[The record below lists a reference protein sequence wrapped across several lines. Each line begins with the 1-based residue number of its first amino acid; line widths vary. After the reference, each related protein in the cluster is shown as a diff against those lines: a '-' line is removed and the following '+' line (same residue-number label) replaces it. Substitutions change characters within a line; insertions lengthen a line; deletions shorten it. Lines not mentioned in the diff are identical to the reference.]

1 MVQDQACR
9 EASRTCEPEN
19 LIIKKIEEL
28 ERSMVACN
36 NQVALLA
43 SAVLERE
50 RDAASRGKENA
61 LPPRPTS
68 SARIKAEAPRQDCRS
83 ADHDHWPVVSDPLGG
98 SGKKAVQPLTL
109 PSSILSGGV
118 SCEHLRCS
126 TIAESTD
133 DSNALESPRKA
144 AEAATFGTVALASD
158 PIGSSAKL
166 SQVHSPPARLGQIRW
181 SPSSPSS
188 LSDGSP
194 VRSTVDESQTRR
206 LLAEARQAV
215 ADTSIR
221 DYARK
226 QCNVSGVVETESPK
240 RMRRILV
247 ESIISTPSTIWANI
261 EDRFPEPSEVGEKE
275 SLNLSIHGEL
285 LSDNALN
292 KLQHRLKQHADLHVV
307 SAPEAVQ
314 N

>member
-1 MVQDQACR
+1 
-9 EASRTCEPEN
+9 
-19 LIIKKIEEL
+19 
-28 ERSMVACN
+28 
-36 NQVALLA
+36 
-43 SAVLERE
+43 
-50 RDAASRGKENA
+50 
-61 LPPRPTS
+61 
-68 SARIKAEAPRQDCRS
+68 
-83 ADHDHWPVVSDPLGG
+83 
-98 SGKKAVQPLTL
+98 
-109 PSSILSGGV
+109 
-118 SCEHLRCS
+118 
-126 TIAESTD
+126 
-133 DSNALESPRKA
+133 
-144 AEAATFGTVALASD
+144 
-158 PIGSSAKL
+158 
-166 SQVHSPPARLGQIRW
+166 
-181 SPSSPSS
+181 
-188 LSDGSP
+188 

>member
-1 MVQDQACR
+1 M
-9 EASRTCEPEN
+9 
-19 LIIKKIEEL
+19 
-28 ERSMVACN
+28 
-36 NQVALLA
+36 
-43 SAVLERE
+43 
-50 RDAASRGKENA
+50 G
-61 LPPRPTS
+61 
-68 SARIKAEAPRQDCRS
+68 
-83 ADHDHWPVVSDPLGG
+83 
-98 SGKKAVQPLTL
+98 
-109 PSSILSGGV
+109 GGV

-226 QCNVSGVVETESPK
+226 QCNVSGVLEAESPK
-240 RMRRILV
+240 RTLRFAV
-247 ESIISTPSTIWANI
+247 ESMISTPSTIWTTV
-261 EDRFPEPSEVGEKE
+261 EDRVTEPAEVYDSDAIG
-275 SLNLSIHGEL
+275 LALHGEL
-285 LSDNALN
+285 
-292 KLQHRLKQHADLHVV
+292 
-307 SAPEAVQ
+307 
-314 N
+314 

>member
-1 MVQDQACR
+1 M
-9 EASRTCEPEN
+9 
-19 LIIKKIEEL
+19 
-28 ERSMVACN
+28 
-36 NQVALLA
+36 
-43 SAVLERE
+43 
-50 RDAASRGKENA
+50 G
-61 LPPRPTS
+61 
-68 SARIKAEAPRQDCRS
+68 
-83 ADHDHWPVVSDPLGG
+83 
-98 SGKKAVQPLTL
+98 
-109 PSSILSGGV
+109 GGV

-226 QCNVSGVVETESPK
+226 QCNVSGVLEAESPK
-240 RMRRILV
+240 RTRRFAV
-247 ESIISTPSTIWANI
+247 ESVVSTPSTIWANVD
-261 EDRFPEPSEVGEKE
+261 DRLAESDEVCEKDAIGL
-275 SLNLSIHGEL
+275 SLNGEL
-285 LSDNALN
+285 LSDNALH

-307 SAPEAVQ
+307 GT
-314 N
+314 